1 MKNISSLA
9 LSLVLLCLGTS
20 LQAQEALIKKNLE
33 TRLPQLSGV
42 QEVRKTPIPGIFE
55 IRVNDSEI
63 LYTDAKGEF
72 LIQGEVYDLRNQA
85 SVRNLTKERVDV
97 LTAVKWDSLPIK
109 DAITFTRGNG
119 SRKLAVFADPN
130 CGYCKKFERDLLKV
144 DNITVHVFQIGILS
158 PDSKVKNRAIWCSRD
173 KGQAW
178 LDWMVRNTAPTE
190 AAAMCDS
197 SAVTRNEAFAKK
209 AKINGTPA
217 LLFEDGSRVGGAIAM
232 EELEQHFASLKK

>member
-1 MKNISSLA
+1 LA
-9 LSLVLLCLGTS
+9 LCLALLTLSLGVA
-20 LQAQEALIKKNLE
+20 AQEVQIKKNIDA
-33 TRLPQLSGV
+33 RLPQLQGV
-42 QEVRKTPIPGIFE
+42 QEVRKTPMAGIYE

-63 LYTDAKGEF
+63 FYTDAKGDF
-72 LIQGEVYDLRNQA
+72 LIQGSVYDLKNQ
-85 SVRNLTKERVDV
+85 RNLTKEREDK
-97 LTAVKWDSLPIK
+97 LTAVKWDSLPVK

-119 SRKLAVFADPN
+119 ARKLAVFADPN

-144 DNITVHVFQIGILS
+144 DNVTVHVFQIGILS
-158 PDSKVKNRAIWCSRD
+158 PDSKTKNRAIWCAKD

-178 LDWMVRNTAPTE
+178 LDWMVRGTAPAE

-217 LLFEDGSRVGGAIAM
+217 LLFEDGSRIGGAIPM
-232 EELEQHFASLKK
+232 EELEQKFASLKS